1 MILLIG
7 LSSNIHVMFQVD
19 LKPKHGLKSF
29 QKVIIRSYSPLLE
42 ANLGQQ
48 LEAELCIKF
57 SLMFLIILRFI
68 FGIQVG
74 IQFNLQ
80 VSISELVLWFE
91 IEQESMVFYNQ
102 ESFLFLF
109 WGGGGRGV
117 YLFIF
122 FFSFFFCPLY
132 VVVFVSNNLSP
143 VLRELERYIYIY
155 IYKYACMYVCIYI
168 YKQRKGQ
175 KRNKRRAVGRGA
187 VHLPSTAERTGHRW
201 RRRSRGR
208 GHFWCGGMTS
218 SVAWWRH

>member
-109 WGGGGRGV
+109 FWGGEGEGFI
-117 YLFIF
+117 YLFSSF
-122 FFSFFFCPLY
+122 LFSFVLFMLLCLFPITS
-132 VVVFVSNNLSP
+132 VLS
-143 VLRELERYIYIY
+143 
-155 IYKYACMYVCIYI
+155 
-168 YKQRKGQ
+168 
-175 KRNKRRAVGRGA
+175 
-187 VHLPSTAERTGHRW
+187 
-201 RRRSRGR
+201 
-208 GHFWCGGMTS
+208 
-218 SVAWWRH
+218 

>member
-109 WGGGGRGV
+109 WGGRERG
-117 YLFIF
+117 LFIYFLLF
-122 FFSFFFCPLY
+122 FFL
-132 VVVFVSNNLSP
+132 LSS
-143 VLRELERYIYIY
+143 L
-155 IYKYACMYVCIYI
+155 CCCVCF
-168 YKQRKGQ
+168 Q
-175 KRNKRRAVGRGA
+175 
-187 VHLPSTAERTGHRW
+187 
-201 RRRSRGR
+201 
-208 GHFWCGGMTS
+208 
-218 SVAWWRH
+218 

>member
-109 WGGGGRGV
+109 FGGGGGGEGFI
-117 YLFIF
+117 YLFSSF
-122 FFSFFFCPLY
+122 LFSFVLFMLLCLFPITS
-132 VVVFVSNNLSP
+132 VLSW
-143 VLRELERYIYIY
+143 ENSKDIYIY
-155 IYKYACMYVCIYI
+155 I
-168 YKQRKGQ
+168 
-175 KRNKRRAVGRGA
+175 
-187 VHLPSTAERTGHRW
+187 
-201 RRRSRGR
+201 
-208 GHFWCGGMTS
+208 
-218 SVAWWRH
+218 